1 MGFDGINKSMIEGIR
16 YAQVMRKDA
25 LEKCIRI
32 EQDSYTSE
40 YKARE
45 TARIINEVKAAE
57 DQTKAKVAEEV
68 ARKVSELD
76 ANEIKEIELRSL
88 DLDYVQRLNA
98 KLDTICSAIGKTAV
112 GVSSPDA
119 LSREWVR
126 AFLKEFADDPI
137 SIGVIKSRLGEYAVG
152 VKPEDSI
159 LPEDNTGRAQKR
171 LLATQKVFNSVMDHA
186 VNIMGEN
193 GLSKCQDVAPFT
205 KEEEEAFIK
214 YLLKQNDDFTV
225 NDEWLYAKLVGDN
238 PEFKNG
244 VGSIEW
250 KMQLAMDSIKKQ
262 A

>member
-45 TARIINEVKAAE
+45 TSRIINEVKAAK

-68 ARKVSELD
+68 ALMISELD
-76 ANEIKEIELRSL
+76 AKDIKDVELRSL

-98 KLDTICSAIGKTAV
+98 KLDTICSAIGMTAV
-112 GVSSPDA
+112 GLSYPDA
-119 LSREWVR
+119 LSKEWVR

-137 SIGVIKSRLGEYAVG
+137 SISVIKSRLREYAVG
-152 VKPEDSI
+152 V
-159 LPEDNTGRAQKR
+159 LPEDNTGKAQLHLQAVR
-171 LLATQKVFNSVMDHA
+171 KVFNSIMDHA

-205 KEEEEAFIK
+205 KEEEEAFIQ
-214 YLLKQNDDFTV
+214 YLSKQNDDFTV
-225 NDEWLYAKLVGDN
+225 DDEWLYEKLVGDN

-244 VGSIEW
+244 VGSVQW
-250 KMQLAMDSIKKQ
+250 RMQLALDSLKKQ
-262 A
+262 KQA

>member
-32 EQDSYTSE
+32 EQDSYTDE

-45 TARIINEVKAAE
+45 TARIINEVKAAK

-68 ARKVSELD
+68 TRKVSELD
-76 ANEIKEIELRSL
+76 ANDIKDIELRSL

-98 KLDTICSAIGKTAV
+98 KLDTICSAIGMTAV
-112 GVSSPDA
+112 GASYPDA
-119 LSREWVR
+119 LSKEWVR
-126 AFLKEFADDPI
+126 AFLKEFTDDPI
-137 SIGVIKSRLGEYAVG
+137 SIGVIKSRLREYAVG
-152 VKPEDSI
+152 V

-214 YLLKQNDDFTV
+214 YLSKQNDDFTV
-225 NDEWLYAKLVGDN
+225 DDEWLYAKLVDDN

-250 KMQLAMDSIKKQ
+250 KMQLALDSLKKQ
-262 A
+262 KQKQA